1 MSSDDPDKMHES
13 SDSKKEPKVPPPSP
27 SPSPSPKDNDKAEGK
42 DIFSSKRHSMNYVTV
57 DGVKLRTGYYDK
69 RDWYF
74 ICLKELLDNAID
86 FLWGKYRGV
95 NDAAIDVYIE
105 KTSDS
110 LLRIKLKNTN
120 PKNIEALTADKL
132 NLIFNFDMTAGSKQ
146 NLHII
151 SRGILGDA

>member
-1 MSSDDPDKMHES
+1 MSSDGPDKMHES
-13 SDSKKEPKVPPPSP
+13 SDSKKESKVSPPSP
-27 SPSPSPKDNDKAEGK
+27 SPSSSKDNDKAESK
-42 DIFSSKRHSMNYVTV
+42 DIFSSKRHGMNYVTV

-95 NDAAIDVYIE
+95 SDAAIDVYIE
-105 KTSDS
+105 KTSSS

-120 PKNIEALTADKL
+120 PKNIEGLYT
-132 NLIFNFDMTAGSKQ
+132 
-146 NLHII
+146 
-151 SRGILGDA
+151 